1 MSNSKSLVCLAV
13 WLLCFADGQ
22 GQTPLKSQAVAPAQ
36 APAPANP
43 GGEELVKVQYPSAKL
58 DDILDAYEATSG
70 KTLLRDANIQGISG
84 LTIHLVVPGMIPK
97 SQALRLLESV
107 MTLNGL
113 SLVPGED
120 NSVKVLN
127 STSGKI
133 PRSEGI
139 AIYANLQDLPKG
151 DQLAS
156 YFMPFRYLDA
166 ASAQQIFMQH
176 LQPHPYGVIVPVP
189 NAQALVITENASA
202 IRQLAKLKELI
213 DVPPAKV
220 ISQFVTLQRADA
232 ERVADTI
239 TKMIDARK
247 SKAQGVPGQ
256 TLSSSEIPGEN
267 LTLNE
272 RTFVSGDVQL
282 TPDPRTNRILVVTRP
297 VNFDYIKGLIEQ
309 FDDAVTLTSPLER
322 PLKYVMAADVLPVL
336 ETLLTESKDSQPVS
350 SNTSNPG
357 QPNQQNRFSQNNT
370 SRSSSSSGSR
380 SGPNVSADRTLQENQ
395 DTAPEAVMVGKTRLI
410 ADKQANSIIVIG
422 PPESVDKVKSILDHL
437 DKKPMQV
444 YLATVIGQL
453 TIGKNTEFA
462 VDLLQ
467 NFSSSG
473 NFGVAASQRTRS
485 SATTDLTLNP
495 RGLTSAAAFT
505 ALPAGLTLYGA
516 IGSALNYYVKALEST
531 SHFRVLS
538 RPVIYTSN
546 NKGAVIASGQRI
558 AVPTSTLSTLNAA
571 TTTDSTSVISN
582 IDYTDVVL
590 KLEVVPLINSD
601 KEVTLKIKQT
611 NDSVVGS
618 QVISGNSIPTI
629 GTQSVDTTIIVPNKA
644 TVVLGGLIT
653 ESNTVN
659 VTGVPFF
666 KDIPLLG
673 YLFKG
678 TTKDK
683 SRQELIIMI
692 QPNVVSSDEE
702 FKAASLSEENR
713 NQVGAEAHAFSE
725 NTPFDAKK
733 HEAEVK
739 AAAAAAKRGT
749 TTKGDR
755 TTTEQAPPPPPP
767 AEETPISP
775 TLPAP

>member
-1 MSNSKSLVCLAV
+1 MLNSKSLVCLAV
-13 WLLCFADGQ
+13 WLLCFADSYS
-22 GQTPLKSQAVAPAQ
+22 QTPLKSQAVAPVQ

-151 DQLAS
+151 DQLVS

-189 NAQALVITENASA
+189 NAQALIITENASA
-202 IRQLAKLKELI
+202 IRQLARLKELI

-247 SKAQGVPGQ
+247 SKAQAAPGPA
-256 TLSSSEIPGEN
+256 LSPADIPGEN

-322 PLKYVMAADVLPVL
+322 PLKYVMAGDVLPVL

-350 SNTSNPG
+350 SSTNNPG
-357 QPNQQNRFSQNNT
+357 QPNQPSSRSNQTSS
-370 SRSSSSSGSR
+370 SRSSSSSSGR

-437 DKKPMQV
+437 DKRPMQV

-473 NFGVAASQRTRS
+473 NFGVAGSQRTRS

-644 TVVLGGLIT
+644 TIVLGGLIT

-702 FKAASLSEENR
+702 FKEASLSEENR

-725 NTPFDAKK
+725 NTPFDEKK
-733 HEAEVK
+733 HEAELK
-739 AAAAAAKRGT
+739 AAAAAAKHGA
-749 TTKGDR
+749 TTKGAR
-755 TTTEQAPPPPPP
+755 TTTEGPPTPPP